1 MDGRKVS
8 VQVGTKSVNY
18 LKEHFPSVQRVEVE
32 KNQEMF
38 SLVQIGRAEA
48 AVTGKPAAKL
58 FAQSTPDLTV
68 LTEQVTTEEYGIAV
82 PKNKPELTRD
92 LNAALAKLK
101 ADGSYQAIVNKWF
114 EAPRNEPAFDF
125 SAVFADFDALL
136 RGALV
141 SIEVTAG
148 ALLVGCV
155 VGLLVGVGRL
165 NPQRRVIY
173 NLCSVYLLLFR
184 GTPLLVQLFIW
195 FFGLPRFGI
204 TLPAFV
210 CGVVGLGMYS
220 GAYVSEIVRG
230 AIQSVD
236 RGQTEAARSLGMSSG
251 QAMRIIILPQA
262 VVRMIP
268 PLGNEFIALI
278 KNSALVSLLTI
289 HDLMHEGQKIIS
301 VSYLALETHLVVALV
316 YLVLTTVAM
325 VILRK
330 IEQHL
335 RAGDGAMN
343 TATMNEMIRIRGLQK
358 SYGDHAVLRGIDFD
372 VLPSQVVV
380 VIGPSGSGKSTP
392 LRCCNGLEV
401 AQGGTVRICGQTLQD
416 NGKMLPEAQLNQL
429 RMQVGMVFQGFNLFP
444 HLSVLDNVTVG
455 PRKLRGMGR
464 DEAHALA
471 EDLLTKVGLSQKM
484 NAMPASLSGGQKQRV
499 AIARALA
506 MQPKVMLFDEP
517 TSALDP
523 ELVGEVLQVMKLL
536 AREGM
541 TMMVVTH
548 EMGFARDVADVVA
561 VMDGGVILESG
572 SPDVIFTQPREARTR
587 VSCRP
592 C

>member
-1 MDGRKVS
+1 M
-8 VQVGTKSVNY
+8 
-18 LKEHFPSVQRVEVE
+18 
-32 KNQEMF
+32 NQP
-38 SLVQIGRAEA
+38 L
-48 AVTGKPAAKL
+48 
-58 FAQSTPDLTV
+58 
-68 LTEQVTTEEYGIAV
+68 
-82 PKNKPELTRD
+82 
-92 LNAALAKLK
+92 
-101 ADGSYQAIVNKWF
+101 
-114 EAPRNEPAFDF
+114 DF

-301 VSYLALETHLVVALV
+301 VSYLALETYLVVALV

-380 VIGPSGSGKSTP
+380 VIGPSGSGKSTRA
-392 LRCCNGLEV
+392 L
-401 AQGGTVRICGQTLQD
+401 LQRA
-416 NGKMLPEAQLNQL
+416 GSGAG
-429 RMQVGMVFQGFNLFP
+429 RHRP
-444 HLSVLDNVTVG
+444 HLRPDPAGQRQDAARGAAEPAAHAGGHGVPGLQPVPAPVGAGQRHGRSAQAARHG
-455 PRKLRGMGR
+455 PRRG
-464 DEAHALA
+464 HALA

-587 VSCRP
+587 VPAGRAEQRP
-592 C
+592 GEQA

>member
-1 MDGRKVS
+1 M
-8 VQVGTKSVNY
+8 
-18 LKEHFPSVQRVEVE
+18 
-32 KNQEMF
+32 NQP
-38 SLVQIGRAEA
+38 L
-48 AVTGKPAAKL
+48 
-58 FAQSTPDLTV
+58 
-68 LTEQVTTEEYGIAV
+68 
-82 PKNKPELTRD
+82 
-92 LNAALAKLK
+92 
-101 ADGSYQAIVNKWF
+101 
-114 EAPRNEPAFDF
+114 DF

-301 VSYLALETHLVVALV
+301 VSYLALETYLVVALV

-587 VSCRP
+587 VPAGRAEQRP
-592 C
+592 GEQA